1 MTATYAFEI
10 ELELEG
16 FVEPYRSATY
26 WSPAEGGNVED
37 LDIRDAGTLTYEP
50 ARKTW
55 KRKSFLDG
63 VDRKNPEVRKLLDN
77 LLELVR
83 EDAEQAIIDATLE
96 SAA

>member
-1 MTATYAFEI
+1 MDATYAFEI

-16 FVEPYRSATY
+16 FVEPYRPASYAG
-26 WSPAEGGNVED
+26 PAEGGEIAD
-37 LDIRDAGTLTYEP
+37 LDIRDAGALTYEP

-96 SAA
+96 SGA